1 MLVTLLVLAYLF
13 IYKPFDKS
21 LMQKLEVF
29 NTYTELVLLYIVL
42 CFTNANEFRDYLI
55 YDMAFIVC
63 LAGNITVHMSLL
75 LKSTFVDLKKI

>member
-13 IYKPFDKS
+13 IYKPFDES

-42 CFTNANEFRDYLI
+42 CFTNANEFHDFLI
-55 YDMAFIVC
+55 YDIAFIVC
-63 LAGNITVHMSLL
+63 LGGNITVHMFLL
-75 LKSTFVDLKKI
+75 L